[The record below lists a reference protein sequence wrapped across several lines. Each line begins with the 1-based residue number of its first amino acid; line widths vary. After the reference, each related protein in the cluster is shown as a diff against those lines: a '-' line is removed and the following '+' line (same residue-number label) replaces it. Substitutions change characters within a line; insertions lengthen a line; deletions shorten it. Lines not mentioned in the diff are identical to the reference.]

1 LGIGFAPVRTGK
13 PPMMD
18 VVYIALTVVLL
29 AGSWGLVR
37 LCERV

>member
-1 LGIGFAPVRTGK
+1 
-13 PPMMD
+13 MD
-18 VVYIALTVVLL
+18 IVYIALTVVLL